1 MPHYWKQSSQNS
13 VWGNSASEPTLKF
26 LTTVWTAWW
35 TWEEGCFH
43 GSQGVMEI
51 SKLLSLGV
59 FGGQHVC
66 VWNMEIHFLGMDLL
80 ALSLEFTLQCLLSD
94 NGLGVRAFLTTST
107 MWSLVSRGHPGVKL
121 SVLWWVFCLLQFV
134 PVAWLSWWVC
144 IRTSSTFPSVHGN
157 LENGQS
163 QPRPGDH
170 LPAALLTW
178 IVGSPGLVP
187 AGKPLISLTVCSHVD
202 SLCPTEVWPNL
213 LVNCGQILLG
223 SIRLFLH
230 FPEFCNHIIF
240 KKVQMQPWMCCLLI
254 LS

>member
-80 ALSLEFTLQCLLSD
+80 ALSLEFTLLCLLSD

-121 SVLWWVFCLLQFV
+121 SIL
-134 PVAWLSWWVC
+134 WLSV
-144 IRTSSTFPSVHGN
+144 
-157 LENGQS
+157 
-163 QPRPGDH
+163 
-170 LPAALLTW
+170 LLT
-178 IVGSPGLVP
+178 S
-187 AGKPLISLTVCSHVD
+187 VCSCGMAVMVSVYSHIQYFSIGAWESWKRTVSAQTWWSPPSC
-202 SLCPTEVWPNL
+202 SLDLNSRYSRPCACRKAPDKSD
-213 LVNCGQILLG
+213 C
-223 SIRLFLH
+223 LFSCWLT
-230 FPEFCNHIIF
+230 
-240 KKVQMQPWMCCLLI
+240 
-254 LS
+254 LSHWGLA